1 MTRGGLNTK
10 IHAIVGNDLRA
21 AAFLLSA
28 GNVEDCTEAVPLLKE
43 LSCLKDCN
51 ILADKAYGTKG
62 IREYLHEQ
70 SAKYTIPPKVN
81 VKHPWPFDKEVYKH
95 RNVVERFFN
104 RLCSKNS
111 VNATSVTKSE
121 ISRFR
126 SRRPLPPDPYCS
138 APTQPPPLAA
148 AWPWQ
153 VIGKNAKLNRRR
165 DTFVSEISE
174 FRHRRRD

>member
-1 MTRGGLNTK
+1 M
-10 IHAIVGNDLRA
+10 
-21 AAFLLSA
+21 LSA

-51 ILADKAYGTKG
+51 ILADKAYGTKE

-104 RLCSKNS
+104 RLKEFRRVETRYDKRDDSWLCSKNS